1 MRALGYL
8 MPAGDKEYSKW
19 TNKIQKLWDKLN
31 EHRNDEVMRIQ
42 NEIKK
47 NRNHIKKLSLDNLF
61 ELDVNANDH
70 KTLTRV

>member
-1 MRALGYL
+1 